1 MRGIWSKA
9 SKYYFSHKITA
20 ENPQGRRILEQVSG
34 ADMSSNLSSSH
45 IEYGSSAFKAVL
57 FSLFLA
63 GFAIFSSLYCVQP
76 MMPILADYFHISP
89 TQSSF
94 PLSFSTI
101 ALAVGLI
108 FTGLI
113 SDRFGRKPIMVWS
126 LFSVSVLLLLSA
138 VLPVWSVFLATRIL
152 IGLTVSGVAAVAMTY
167 IGEEVAAKDIGLAM
181 GLYISGTAIGGMS
194 GRLIAG
200 VLVDFI
206 SWQSA
211 TLIIGLINLCIATI
225 FYFLLPK
232 SRNFQAYPIK
242 LSRFLTA
249 FQHNL
254 SDPKLRILFLQ
265 GFILMGCFVSVFN
278 YLSYR
283 LIQSPFE
290 LSHVWIGVISI
301 TYLAGIYSSPRAAA
315 WSQKFGRFQ
324 VLVAMLASM
333 LLGLVFMLVNSLVL
347 VFIGLLIFTFAFFAA
362 HSTASS
368 WVSVQ
373 SLQYR
378 AVGSSLYLFCYYLGS
393 SVLGSSSGLV
403 WEKAG
408 WFGLSLFIGIIL
420 VIGLLIAQQL
430 KLKISKLEIK

>member
-1 MRGIWSKA
+1 
-9 SKYYFSHKITA
+9 
-20 ENPQGRRILEQVSG
+20 
-34 ADMSSNLSSSH
+34 MSSNSSSSH

-76 MMPILADYFHISP
+76 MMPILADYFQVSP

-138 VLPVWSVFLATRIL
+138 ILPIWSVFLTTRVM

-167 IGEEVAAKDIGLAM
+167 IGEEIAEKDIGFAM
-181 GLYISGTAIGGMS
+181 GLYISGTAIGGMG

-211 TLIIGLINLCIATI
+211 TLIIGILNLCIAGLF
-225 FYFLLPK
+225 FYLLPA
-232 SRNFQAYPIK
+232 SRHFKAYPIK
-242 LSRFLTA
+242 LNRFKNS
-249 FQHNL
+249 FRQNL
-254 SDPKLRILFLQ
+254 SDPKLRVLFLQ

-283 LIQSPFE
+283 LIQAPFE

-301 TYLAGIYSSPRAAA
+301 TYLAGIYSSPRAAH
-315 WSQKFGRFQ
+315 WGQYYGKFRI
-324 VLVAMLASM
+324 LAAMILM
-333 LLGLVFMLVNSLVL
+333 MLVGLSLMLINQL
-347 VFIGLLIFTFAFFAA
+347 VVVFTGLLIFTFSFFAA

-368 WVSVQ
+368 WVSIQ

-403 WEKAG
+403 WENYG
-408 WFGLSLFIGIIL
+408 WIGLTVFIAALLLTGLSFS
-420 VIGLLIAQQL
+420 L
-430 KLKISKLEIK
+430 KLRSN

>member
-1 MRGIWSKA
+1 
-9 SKYYFSHKITA
+9 
-20 ENPQGRRILEQVSG
+20 
-34 ADMSSNLSSSH
+34 MSPNSSSSH

-126 LFSVSVLLLLSA
+126 LFSVSILLLLSA
-138 VLPVWSVFLATRIL
+138 VWPVWSVFLATRVL

-167 IGEEVAAKDIGLAM
+167 IGEEVAAKDVGFAM

-194 GRLIAG
+194 GRLLAG

-211 TLIIGLINLCIATI
+211 TLIIGLINFCIATT

-242 LSRFLTA
+242 LSRFITA

-283 LIQSPFE
+283 LIQAPFE

-315 WSQKFGRFQ
+315 WSQKSGRFQ

-333 LLGLVFMLVNSLVL
+333 LLGLVLMLVNSLVL
-347 VFIGLLIFTFAFFAA
+347 IFIGLLIFTFAFFAA

-403 WEKAG
+403 WENTG
-408 WFGLSLFIGIIL
+408 WLGLSVFIGIIL
-420 VIGLLIAQQL
+420 AIGLLVAQQL
-430 KLKISKLEIK
+430 KPKISKLETE

>member
-1 MRGIWSKA
+1 
-9 SKYYFSHKITA
+9 
-20 ENPQGRRILEQVSG
+20 
-34 ADMSSNLSSSH
+34 MSSNLSSSH

-393 SVLGSSSGLV
+393 SVLGSSSGLI

-408 WFGLSLFIGIIL
+408 WFGLSVFIGIIL
-420 VIGLLIAQQL
+420 VIGLFVAQQL
-430 KLKISKLEIK
+430 KPKISKLEIK

>member
-1 MRGIWSKA
+1 
-9 SKYYFSHKITA
+9 
-20 ENPQGRRILEQVSG
+20 
-34 ADMSSNLSSSH
+34 MSSNLSSSH

-333 LLGLVFMLVNSLVL
+333 LLGLVLMLVNSLVL
-347 VFIGLLIFTFAFFAA
+347 IFIGLLIFTFAFFAA

-393 SVLGSSSGLV
+393 SVLGSFSGLV

-408 WFGLSLFIGIIL
+408 WLGLSVFIGIIL
-420 VIGLLIAQQL
+420 AIGLLIAQQL

>member
-1 MRGIWSKA
+1 
-9 SKYYFSHKITA
+9 
-20 ENPQGRRILEQVSG
+20 
-34 ADMSSNLSSSH
+34 MSSNLSSSH

-283 LIQSPFE
+283 LILSPFE

-333 LLGLVFMLVNSLVL
+333 LLGLVLMLVNSLVL

-393 SVLGSSSGLV
+393 SVLGSSSGLI

-408 WFGLSLFIGIIL
+408 WFGLSVFIGIIL
-420 VIGLLIAQQL
+420 VIGLLVAQQL
-430 KLKISKLEIK
+430 KPKISKLEIK

>member
-1 MRGIWSKA
+1 
-9 SKYYFSHKITA
+9 
-20 ENPQGRRILEQVSG
+20 
-34 ADMSSNLSSSH
+34 MSSNLSSSH

-333 LLGLVFMLVNSLVL
+333 LLGLVLMLVNSLVL

-393 SVLGSSSGLV
+393 SVLGSSSGLI

-408 WFGLSLFIGIIL
+408 WLGLSVFIGIIL
-420 VIGLLIAQQL
+420 AIGLLVAQQL
-430 KLKISKLEIK
+430 KPKISKLEIK

>member
-1 MRGIWSKA
+1 
-9 SKYYFSHKITA
+9 
-20 ENPQGRRILEQVSG
+20 
-34 ADMSSNLSSSH
+34 MSSNSSSSH

-76 MMPILADYFHISP
+76 MMPILADYFQVSP

-138 VLPVWSVFLATRIL
+138 ILPIWSVFLTTRVM

-167 IGEEVAAKDIGLAM
+167 IGEEIAEKDIGFAM
-181 GLYISGTAIGGMS
+181 GLYISGTAIGGMG

-211 TLIIGLINLCIATI
+211 TLLIGILNLCIAGL
-225 FYFLLPK
+225 FYYLLPASQHFK
-232 SRNFQAYPIK
+232 AYPIK
-242 LSRFLTA
+242 LNRFKNS
-249 FQHNL
+249 FRHNL
-254 SDPKLRILFLQ
+254 ADPKLRVLFLQ

-283 LIQSPFE
+283 LIQAPFE

-301 TYLAGIYSSPRAAA
+301 TYLAGIYSSPRAAH
-315 WSQKFGRFQ
+315 WGRHYGKFNI
-324 VLVAMLASM
+324 LAAMILM
-333 LLGLVFMLVNSLVL
+333 MLVGLALMLINQLVI
-347 VFIGLLIFTFAFFAA
+347 VFIGLLIFTFSFFAA

-368 WVSVQ
+368 WVSIQ

-393 SVLGSSSGLV
+393 SVWGSSSGLV
-403 WEKAG
+403 WENYG
-408 WFGLSLFIGIIL
+408 WIGLTVFIAALLLTGLSFS
-420 VIGLLIAQQL
+420 L
-430 KLKISKLEIK
+430 KLRSN

>member
-1 MRGIWSKA
+1 MSKN
-9 SKYYFSHKITA
+9 S
-20 ENPQGRRILEQVSG
+20 
-34 ADMSSNLSSSH
+34 SSSH

-126 LFSVSVLLLLSA
+126 LFSVSILLLLSA
-138 VLPVWSVFLATRIL
+138 VWPVWSVFLATRVL

-167 IGEEVAAKDIGLAM
+167 IGEEVAAKDVGFAM

-194 GRLIAG
+194 GRLLAG

-324 VLVAMLASM
+324 VLVAMLGSM
-333 LLGLVFMLVNSLVL
+333 LLGLVLMLVNSLVL
-347 VFIGLLIFTFAFFAA
+347 IFIGLLIFTFAFFAA

-403 WEKAG
+403 WENTG

-420 VIGLLIAQQL
+420 VIGLLVAQ
-430 KLKISKLEIK
+430 KLKPQISKLETE

>member
-1 MRGIWSKA
+1 
-9 SKYYFSHKITA
+9 
-20 ENPQGRRILEQVSG
+20 
-34 ADMSSNLSSSH
+34 MSSNLSSSH

-211 TLIIGLINLCIATI
+211 TLIIGLINLCIAIT

>member
-1 MRGIWSKA
+1 
-9 SKYYFSHKITA
+9 
-20 ENPQGRRILEQVSG
+20 
-34 ADMSSNLSSSH
+34 MSSNLSSSH

-333 LLGLVFMLVNSLVL
+333 LLGLVLMLVNSLVL
-347 VFIGLLIFTFAFFAA
+347 IFIGLLIFTFAFFAA

>member
-1 MRGIWSKA
+1 
-9 SKYYFSHKITA
+9 
-20 ENPQGRRILEQVSG
+20 
-34 ADMSSNLSSSH
+34 MSTNSSSSH

-126 LFSVSVLLLLSA
+126 LFSVAVLLLLSA
-138 VLPVWSVFLATRIL
+138 VLPVWSVFLATRVL

-167 IGEEVAAKDIGLAM
+167 IGEEVAAKDVGFAM

-206 SWQSA
+206 SWQSS
-211 TLIIGLINLCIATI
+211 TLIIGLINLCIATA

-242 LSRFLTA
+242 FSRFLTA

-265 GFILMGCFVSVFN
+265 GFILMGCFVSIFN

-333 LLGLVFMLVNSLVL
+333 LLGLVLMLVNSLVL
-347 VFIGLLIFTFAFFAA
+347 IFIGLLIFTFAFFAA

-403 WEKAG
+403 WENTG
-408 WFGLSLFIGIIL
+408 WLGLSLFIGIIL
-420 VIGLLIAQQL
+420 AIGLLVAQQL
-430 KLKISKLEIK
+430 KPKISKLETE